1 MASSDTKPDASDSHL
16 PPPTPQNARIGSYI
30 SSQMSSAISED
41 GQRVQH
47 PASWSQPGPPQSRRG
62 PPPLRNPMLNTNT
75 RPPSAQSKM
84 SKTHVS
90 SLTSQAFFRPMS
102 SQRLQAQRGG
112 RPTTTSNSTVGYE
125 DNQSDVGS
133 QARRSMVSNA
143 TAQLDQELR
152 PPSRGTEFTDP
163 ILPDRMTANA
173 SPSGHTT
180 LRSLGDNVRLL
191 NDRSHRSSTPVQV
204 NLGENYTNPSAS
216 HEPPSKSP
224 MSFPSGLLGGNTS
237 DSTIRRGDQRNHTRL
252 ASNPTS
258 IPEPEPEKLQEE
270 PVIEKGRNFEYF
282 TGNTAF
288 FGGGRFQNTRDRP
301 VNILT
306 AFLIILPSIL
316 FFAFSAPWLWKH
328 LSPGIPIVFAYIL
341 YLCFSSFLHA
351 SLVDPGILPRNLH
364 TFPPTDPSADPLA
377 LGPPT
382 SDWVM
387 IKLATSDVAAMD
399 VPVKYCKTC
408 SIWRPPRCYHCR
420 VCNNCVETLDHHCV
434 WLNNCVG
441 RRNYRYFFSFVASS
455 TLLAIFLF
463 AASLAHILSYKSQE
477 GVTFA
482 VALQKWRVPFAMVI
496 YGGLAATYPAS
507 LAVYHIFLMGRGET
521 TREYLNSRKFKKE
534 DRHRPFTQGD
544 ALKNLGA
551 VLGKPRTP
559 SYLQFKKPHI
569 EGDQR
574 FATYQVHKRRT
585 DIEAQNGGLE
595 MQQVSNGHPSN
606 ASGTL
611 ASGTLASSQNDHAA
625 N

>member
-1 MASSDTKPDASDSHL
+1 MTPSETNPEDSSSRAPGSA
-16 PPPTPQNARIGSYI
+16 PQNAAQSAVNIPSPIIGPV
-30 SSQMSSAISED
+30 SED
-41 GQRVQH
+41 GQRTQH
-47 PASWSQPGPPQSRRG
+47 SASWSQSGPTPSHRG
-62 PPPLRNPMLNTNT
+62 PPPTRSPILGA

-112 RPTTTSNSTVGYE
+112 RPATTATSTTGFE
-125 DNQSDVGS
+125 DNQSDVAS
-133 QARRSMVSNA
+133 QARRSMVSNT
-143 TAQLDQELR
+143 TAHLDNDIR
-152 PPSRGTEFTDP
+152 PPTRGTEFTDP
-163 ILPDRMTANA
+163 VLPDRLTTNT

-180 LRSLGDNVRLL
+180 IRSLGDNVRLL
-191 NDRSHRSSTPVQV
+191 QDRSQRSSTPVQV
-204 NLGENYTNPSAS
+204 NLGENYTNPTAS

-224 MSFPSGLLGGNTS
+224 ISFPSGLLGGNAS
-237 DSTIRRGDQRNHTRL
+237 EATIRRCDQRSHTRL
-252 ASNPTS
+252 ASNATS
-258 IPEPEPEKLQEE
+258 IPEPEPEKVEVKPAVERGKNYQ
-270 PVIEKGRNFEYF
+270 YF

-301 VNILT
+301 INVVT
-306 AFLIILPSIL
+306 GFLIVLPTIL
-316 FFAFSAPWLWKH
+316 FFASSAPWLWTNMSKA
-328 LSPGIPIVFAYIL
+328 IPIVFGYL
-341 YLCFSSFLHA
+341 FYLCVSSFLHA

-364 TFPPTDPSADPLA
+364 IIPPSDPDADPLA

-387 IKLATSDVAAMD
+387 IKLATSEVAAMD

-441 RRNYRYFFSFVASS
+441 RRNYRYFFSFVA
-455 TLLAIFLF
+455 TCTILALFLF
-463 AASLAHILSYKSQE
+463 AASLAHVLGYMKME
-477 GVTFA
+477 GVTFGEA
-482 VALQKWRVPFAMVI
+482 IDKWRLPFAMVV
-496 YGGLAATYPAS
+496 YGGLAATYPAA
-507 LAVYHIFLMGRGET
+507 LAVYHIFLMSRSET

-534 DRHRPFTQGD
+534 DRHRPFTQGG
-544 ALKNLGA
+544 AFRNLVA

-559 SYLQFKKPHI
+559 SYLQFKNSHV

-574 FATYQVHKRRT
+574 FATFKVNKRRN

-595 MQQVSNGHPSN
+595 MQQVGNGHPTN
-606 ASGTL
+606 G
-611 ASGTLASSQNDHAA
+611 AA
-625 N
+625 PPPS